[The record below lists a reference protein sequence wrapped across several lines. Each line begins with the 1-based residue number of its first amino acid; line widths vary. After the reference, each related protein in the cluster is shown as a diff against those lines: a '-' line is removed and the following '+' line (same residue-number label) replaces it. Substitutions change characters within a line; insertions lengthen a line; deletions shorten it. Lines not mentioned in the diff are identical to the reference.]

1 MLRLAC
7 FAPLRCALRPE
18 PRAGIPVSLAYK
30 AAVLHAPKSRLAIE
44 TVVAADL
51 APGDVLVRIKAVG
64 LCHTDLEVIE
74 GSLRNP
80 MPIILGHEASGVVE
94 QMGPEARGVAVGD
107 HVVLSWNPHCGHC
120 FYCDRDLPILC
131 ESYLAQA
138 PLAVQFDGK
147 SRARLGD
154 GRELKHLM
162 YIGALAEYCVVPA
175 QQAIVVPKELPFEQ
189 GCLIGCG
196 VMTGVGAALNIASIH
211 YGDAVLVIGCG
222 AVGLAAVQGAR
233 MAGAEMIIAVDLA
246 TDKLKLAQKLGATH
260 AINASS
266 EDVAEA
272 VRNLT
277 GGRGADVVLEA
288 AGNARAFRLTS
299 EAVRPGGEV
308 IWLGKTDVTEDVAFR
323 WGSLMQEKR
332 IRRSSYGGAR
342 PMRDF
347 PMLARA
353 ALEGRLKLGD
363 LISAR
368 IPLEQVNEGFDAL
381 KRGEAI
387 RSVVLF

>member
-1 MLRLAC
+1 M
-7 FAPLRCALRPE
+7 ALT
-18 PRAGIPVSLAYK
+18 YK
-30 AAVLHAPKSRLAIE
+30 AAVLHAPRTRLTIE
-44 TVVAADL
+44 TVEASDL
-51 APGDVLVRIKAVG
+51 APADVLVRIKAVG

-80 MPIILGHEASGVVE
+80 MPIILGHEAAGVVE
-94 QMGPEARGVAVGD
+94 QAGPKAGGVTVGD

-131 ESYLAQA
+131 ESYLDQA

-147 SRARLGD
+147 SRVRLGD

-162 YIGALAEYCVVPA
+162 YLGALAEYCIVPA

-211 YGDAVLVIGCG
+211 CGDVVMVIGCG

-233 MAGAEMIIAVDLA
+233 MAGAETIIAVDLSA
-246 TDKLKLAQKLGATH
+246 DKLDLARKLGVTH
-260 AINASS
+260 AINAAD
-266 EDVAEA
+266 EDVIETA
-272 VRNLT
+272 RRLS

-308 IWLGKTDVTEDVAFR
+308 IWLGKTDVTEDVALR

-342 PMRDF
+342 PRRDF
-347 PMLARA
+347 PVLARA
-353 ALEGRLKLGD
+353 ALDGRLNLGD
-363 LISAR
+363 LITAR
-368 IPLEQVNEGFDAL
+368 ISLDQVNEGFDAL
-381 KRGEAI
+381 RRGKAI